1 VHALA
6 NKSREQAPNR
16 VSVPN
21 FITAHLPAN
30 NFATFLHVVNNGF
43 ADATDRSLLD
53 PREDKATRE
62 VARGLALTPE
72 IIEKV
77 STAGLCN
84 GQRSALGTPVLE
96 LLDRGF

>member
-1 VHALA
+1 VFQI
-6 NKSREQAPNR
+6 SSQ
-16 VSVPN
+16 
-21 FITAHLPAN
+21 HLPAN

-72 IIEKV
+72 IIE
-77 STAGLCN
+77 
-84 GQRSALGTPVLE
+84 RSALPAFATGSAV
-96 LLDRGF
+96 RWVRQYWSC